1 MSHDLAYLRWLDVY
15 GQLSQTFQ
23 VQACEEAMI
32 LLAEDF
38 GIISDSWYHVYLGTV
53 SNTRSYII
61 VCVILQLNLK
71 LNKNPFQYKGG
82 LCLGEGGSQSRGDSV

>member
-15 GQLSQTFQ
+15 GQSSQTFQ

-32 LLAEDF
+32 FLAEDF

-53 SNTRSYII
+53 GNTRSYII
-61 VCVILQLNLK
+61 VCAIFQVNLK
-71 LNKNPFQYKGG
+71 LKNYLTHPLEHWCFAIKNK
-82 LCLGEGGSQSRGDSV
+82 S